1 MNLWVIIFQIENKYY
16 MARNSRSSLLLK
28 LLLVAIML
36 LTVTTAY
43 SAEGSQNISAQ
54 RQAELHNLLLQ
65 DCGSCHGMTMKGGL
79 GPALTPDA
87 LKNKPR
93 EMIEVT
99 IANGRPG
106 TPMPPW
112 NKILTPQEINWMV
125 DTLYAGV
132 KQ

>member
-1 MNLWVIIFQIENKYY
+1 MAKGLLAIFIALSFNSLVMAQNKISEQ
-16 MARNSRSSLLLK
+16 R
-28 LLLVAIML
+28 
-36 LTVTTAY
+36 
-43 SAEGSQNISAQ
+43 SAELN
-54 RQAELHNLLLQ
+54 NLLIQ

-79 GPALTPDA
+79 GPALTPA
-87 LKNKPR
+87 VLKNKPR
-93 EMIEVT
+93 EMIKAT

-112 NKILTPQEINWMV
+112 NNILSVEEINWMV